1 MTKYVIKGGKTL
13 NGEVRISGSKNAALP
28 IIVATL
34 LTKERVVIRNVPDLR
49 DIRTIILL
57 LNTLGSKTEFKKNVL
72 IIDNSDINLFEAP
85 YELVKTMRASVY
97 VLGPLLGMYG
107 KAKVSFPGG
116 CAIGPRPVDL
126 HLSGLEKLGAEI
138 RQEHGFI
145 VAETKKLK
153 GSVINFPK
161 VSVGATANILMAS
174 VLAEGET
181 VIENAAREPEIV
193 DLAGFLLKMGAVIDG
208 AGTETIRI
216 KGVKK
221 LKGTEYRVIPDRIE
235 AGTFIVLGAMKKNSI
250 KVTNIN
256 ISHLEYLVKD
266 LKRIGVNITNDKNS
280 VSVKGS
286 GKLTGFD
293 IKTLPFP
300 GFATDLQPIIMV
312 FMSFLP
318 GISAIHETIFEN
330 RFTHVG
336 ELLRMGAD
344 ISIIDHVAI
353 IRHTPKLQGAPVM
366 ATDLRAGAAVVLAGL
381 TATGKTTVDR
391 VYHIERGYENFVGK
405 LISLGADIQR
415 VIIIDN

>member
-353 IRHTPKLQGAPVM
+353 IRH
-366 ATDLRAGAAVVLAGL
+366 
-381 TATGKTTVDR
+381 
-391 VYHIERGYENFVGK
+391 
-405 LISLGADIQR
+405 
-415 VIIIDN
+415 